1 MGYETIELRFE
12 KDVAHLTLNRPEA
25 LNALNLEM
33 GRELVDAFER
43 ISSEDA
49 RCLLL
54 TGRGRAF
61 CAGGDL
67 KAMAASNQPDEFF
80 GEPLEM
86 IHRAIAALA
95 AYPRIVIAAINGFA
109 SGAGMNLALACD
121 LRIAGES
128 ARFNEAFV
136 RIGAVPDCG
145 GTYHLPR
152 IVGWAKAAELMLL
165 GGMVEARE
173 AERIGMVTRV
183 VADDEL
189 ESVATELAQTIASG
203 PTAAHERIKRLLQM
217 SVTSTLDE
225 QLEHEAMLQREIGQ
239 TEDFGEGV
247 TAFLQKRPPNYRGR

>member
-1 MGYETIELRFE
+1 MNYETIELLIE

-33 GRELVDAFER
+33 GRELIDAFGH
-43 ISSEDA
+43 IKNDDA
-49 RCLLL
+49 RCVLLS
-54 TGRGRAF
+54 GRGRAF

-67 KAMAASNQPDEFF
+67 KSMAAGKRVDEFF
-80 GEPLEM
+80 GEALDM

-136 RIGAVPDCG
+136 LIGAVPDCG

-152 IVGWAKAAELMLL
+152 IVGWSKATELMLL
-165 GGMVEARE
+165 GGMVDARE
-173 AERIGMVTRV
+173 AQRLGIVTRV
-183 VADDEL
+183 VADEEL
-189 ESVATELAQTIASG
+189 ERVATDLAKRIASG
-203 PTAAHERIKRLLQM
+203 PTAAHERIKRLLQT
-217 SVTSTLDE
+217 SVISTFDE
-225 QLEHEAMLQREIGQ
+225 QLQREATMQREIGQ
-239 TEDFGEGV
+239 TEDFAEGIN
-247 TAFLQKRPPNYRGR
+247 AFLEKRQPNYRGR